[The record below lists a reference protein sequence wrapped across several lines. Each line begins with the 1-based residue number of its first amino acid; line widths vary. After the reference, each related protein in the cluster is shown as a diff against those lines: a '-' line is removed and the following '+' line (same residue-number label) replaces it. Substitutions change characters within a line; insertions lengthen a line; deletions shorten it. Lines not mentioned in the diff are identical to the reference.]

1 MPKYISR
8 KFVNGKWV
16 YEYDQPRTGPVARKR
31 VMTSANRMH
40 SEINGVRKGYG
51 AIASAAKK
59 HERRVRESA
68 GSAYRRDVDD
78 SRGNGGGLRRMT
90 QKENM
95 RSLTRWR
102 QQVAARRGQR
112 LQKQGAETD
121 SGHRT
126 APTIQKS
133 GMKSLRKANPSILRK
148 AIRGPKAAIER
159 KRVHAEAK
167 VHARDAGSNAAKSAE
182 RGAQMRKAAADR
194 ARTDALRNKGTI
206 DRADAGNRTSGG
218 AYSHRA
224 HTNTA
229 KSPST
234 ARGRATERL
243 IEKTM
248 RTTRAHN
255 ESDGGY
261 KKSIR
266 NEKQAKTAIDV
277 GNKKRADQWS
287 RYKRHYNTAVRTGKE
302 IITPRKRVQSRKSSR
317 GRGTR

>member
-8 KFVNGKWV
+8 KFVNGRWQ
-16 YEYDQPRTGPVARKR
+16 YEYENSNRPLSRQKKVGPGAGLKIVKRGVTGRKLGSGSTAAIKRLHAKSPTSVARKR
-31 VMTSANRMH
+31 VMSSTNRMN

-51 AIASAAKK
+51 AIVTAAKN

-102 QQVAARRGQR
+102 QQVAVRRGKR
-112 LQKQGAETD
+112 LQKQGATTD
-121 SGHRT
+121 SGH
-126 APTIQKS
+126 
-133 GMKSLRKANPSILRK
+133 
-148 AIRGPKAAIER
+148 
-159 KRVHAEAK
+159 
-167 VHARDAGSNAAKSAE
+167 
-182 RGAQMRKAAADR
+182 
-194 ARTDALRNKGTI
+194 
-206 DRADAGNRTSGG
+206 RTSGG

-234 ARGRATERL
+234 ARGRAVEH
-243 IEKTM
+243 IVEKHM
-248 RTTRAHN
+248 RKARAHN
-255 ESDGGY
+255 ESDSGY
-261 KKSIR
+261 KTSIR
-266 NEKQAKTAIDV
+266 NENQAKTAMNV
-277 GNKKRADQWS
+277 ENKKRADQWS

-302 IITPRKRVQSRKSSR
+302 IITPRKRVQKRISSR

>member
-8 KFVNGKWV
+8 RFVNGKWV
-16 YEYDQPRTGPVARKR
+16 YEYDQPRTGPVA
-31 VMTSANRMH
+31 
-40 SEINGVRKGYG
+40 RKGYG

-126 APTIQKS
+126 TPTIQKS
-133 GMKSLRKANPSILRK
+133 GMKSLRKANPSIIRK

-159 KRVHAEAK
+159 KRVHTEAK
-167 VHARDAGSNAAKSAE
+167 LRARDAGSSAAKSAE

-206 DRADAGNRTSGG
+206 DRADSGHKTSGT
-218 AYSHRA
+218 YS
-224 HTNTA
+224 
-229 KSPST
+229 
-234 ARGRATERL
+234 
-243 IEKTM
+243 
-248 RTTRAHN
+248 TRARRVSKATRD
-255 ESDGGY
+255 E
-261 KKSIR
+261 R
-266 NEKQAKTAIDV
+266 NRNTSRELPTIVNASRIASAPAR
-277 GNKKRADQWS
+277 KKRLDRQWYTS
-287 RYKRHYNTAVRTGKE
+287 VR
-302 IITPRKRVQSRKSSR
+302 RKDGQFRRSNRNR
-317 GRGTR
+317 